1 VAIDI
6 SIGSTRGNIPPGSY
20 FIINSLLTKTDIL
33 KNLKIAIQKSGR
45 LNEKSVQL
53 LKNCGLDFENYKSSL
68 ITTVSNFNLE
78 ILFLRDDDIPGYVE
92 QGIADLGIV
101 GENVIDE
108 TQSKVQYL
116 QRLGFGKCTLKLAIA
131 KDSPIERLEDLNGKS
146 IATSYPNILQQF
158 LNDFKIKADIQEISG
173 SVEIAPGLGLSD
185 AICDIVSTGGT
196 LKSNGLKPFADVRSS
211 EAILIAR
218 DGIEE
223 NPIICEL
230 LQRVQSVLRAKE
242 TKYVVLNVEKKN
254 LEQITELLHGVKSPT
269 VVPLA
274 EEGWVA
280 VHTVISEDDFWEK
293 INKLK
298 AAGAQGIVVMP
309 IEKIIM

>member
-1 VAIDI
+1 M
-6 SIGSTRGNIPPGSY
+6 
-20 FIINSLLTKTDIL
+20 

-108 TQSKVQYL
+108 TAAKVTYL
-116 QRLGFGKCTLKLAIA
+116 QRLGFGKCTLKLAIP
-131 KDSPIERLEDLNGKS
+131 KDSPIQDLNDLNGKS
-146 IATSYPNILQQF
+146 IATSYPVILKSF
-158 LNDFKIKADIQEISG
+158 LEEYKINADIQTISG

-196 LKSNGLKPFADVRSS
+196 LKSNGLKPFADVRKS
-211 EAILIAR
+211 EAILIGR
-218 DGIEE
+218 EGLEE
-223 NPIICEL
+223 NEILMEL
-230 LQRVQSVLRAKE
+230 LQRIQSVLRAKE
-242 TKYVVLNVEKKN
+242 TKYVVLNVEKAN
-254 LEQITELLHGVKSPT
+254 LPKITELLHGVKSPT

-280 VHTVISEDDFWEK
+280 VHTVISEDDFWGK
-293 INKLK
+293 INVLK
-298 AAGAQGIVVMP
+298 SAGAQGIVVMP
-309 IEKIIM
+309 IEKIIL

>member
-1 VAIDI
+1 M
-6 SIGSTRGNIPPGSY
+6 
-20 FIINSLLTKTDIL
+20 

-68 ITTVSNFNLE
+68 ITSVANFPLE

-108 TQSKVQYL
+108 SEAQVSYVK
-116 QRLGFGKCTLKLAIA
+116 RLGFGKCTLKLAVP
-131 KDSPIERLEDLNGKS
+131 KDSKIEDLKDLNGKA
-146 IATSYPNILQQF
+146 IATSYPVILKNF
-158 LNDFKIKADIQEISG
+158 LDEYQITADIRLISG
-173 SVEIAPGLGLSD
+173 SVEISPGLGLSD

-196 LKSNGLKPFADVRSS
+196 LKSNGLKPFADVRRS
-211 EAILIAR
+211 EAILIGR
-218 DGIEE
+218 KGLEDNLILTELVQRIE
-223 NPIICEL
+223 
-230 LQRVQSVLRAKE
+230 SVLLAKE

-254 LEQITELLHGVKSPT
+254 LPAITSLLHGVRSPT

-293 INKLK
+293 INTLK
-298 AAGAQGIVVMP
+298 SAGAQGIVVMP
-309 IEKIIM
+309 IEKIIL

>member
-1 VAIDI
+1 M
-6 SIGSTRGNIPPGSY
+6 
-20 FIINSLLTKTDIL
+20 

-68 ITTVSNFNLE
+68 ITRVNNFNLE
-78 ILFLRDDDIPGYVE
+78 ILFLRDDDIPGYVA

-108 TQSKVQYL
+108 TQVEVSYL
-116 QRLGFGKCTLKLAIA
+116 QRLGFGKCTLKIA
-131 KDSPIERLEDLNGKS
+131 VSKDSNIEQLSDLNGKS
-146 IATSYPNILQQF
+146 IATSYPVILQDF
-158 LNDFKIKADIQEISG
+158 LTSKGINANIQEISG

-196 LKSNGLKPFADVRSS
+196 LKSNGLKPFIDVKNS
-211 EAILIAR
+211 EAILIGR
-218 DGIEE
+218 NGIAED
-223 NPIICEL
+223 PTLCEL

-242 TKYVVLNVEKKN
+242 TKYVVLNVEKVN
-254 LEQITELLHGVKSPT
+254 LPQITELLHGVKSPT
-269 VVPLA
+269 VMPLA
-274 EEGWVA
+274 EDGWVA
-280 VHTVISEDDFWEK
+280 VHTVITEDDFWDK